1 MRGKVPAAEYLPE
14 SKWKPLRE
22 RPLTMDQ
29 AFAIFRHGEGLG
41 FATITGAASRV
52 AVIDVDPRNG
62 GTLEG
67 LELPDTPTARTPQG
81 GAHLYFAIPEGI
93 TLRSVDL
100 RSGVELLAEGK
111 YCVTAPSAGYEWH
124 EGKSPDDL
132 PLAPLPTW
140 VLETAR
146 ASGAMAAE
154 ACETPVNEGGTSS
167 KYSLLV
173 PGDDP
178 PLSTDNMADCSS
190 ASRSPA
196 GASNAR
202 GTSRVA
208 RRGAVPIA
216 PLQGDALR
224 AWDADENFARAAAAL
239 LGIPDVPI
247 GKAFRCILPGHTD
260 EHPSASLYRDRS
272 GAVVYRD
279 WHRADGE
286 EWYTL
291 AEVRASLAYGKA
303 VKLSGPE
310 LATWHLRLLVETGF
324 VEPAQVQAKELP
336 DDAPAAARS
345 VYEGF
350 LLLLGCKWLHT
361 PDEPTTFSWR
371 FAAAWCGDMSKS
383 TAERGMTWLLQHGYI
398 RKVGEVTAG
407 YGRKM
412 ALFLPGSAAHV
423 ERRQKRKDKPSA
435 RKTRTKG
442 QDEIE
447 ERLSKARDWFEYERI
462 WREESVRRRPPPHA
476 PPKKTRAGVMEC
488 ADT

>member
-1 MRGKVPAAEYLPE
+1 
-14 SKWKPLRE
+14 
-22 RPLTMDQ
+22 MDQ

-67 LELPDTPTARTPQG
+67 LELPDTPTERTPQG

-324 VEPAQVQAKELP
+324 VEPAQVQAR
-336 DDAPAAARS
+336 AARRRGRGARCTKVS
-345 VYEGF
+345 CCF
-350 LLLLGCKWLHT
+350 LAASGCIR
-361 PDEPTTFSWR
+361 PTNRLR
-371 FAAAWCGDMSKS
+371 FPGALRPHGAGICPKYGRAWHDV
-383 TAERGMTWLLQHGYI
+383 ALQHGYI

-412 ALFLPGSAAHV
+412 ALSCPDRRRTLSAGKSARTSL
-423 ERRQKRKDKPSA
+423 RREARTKDK
-435 RKTRTKG
+435 TR
-442 QDEIE
+442 
-447 ERLSKARDWFEYERI
+447 SKSDY
-462 WREESVRRRPPPHA
+462 RR
-476 PPKKTRAGVMEC
+476 GLV
-488 ADT
+488 

>member
-1 MRGKVPAAEYLPE
+1 
-14 SKWKPLRE
+14 
-22 RPLTMDQ
+22 MDQ

-67 LELPDTPTARTPQG
+67 LELPDTPTERTPQG

-132 PLAPLPTW
+132 PQPPCRRGCSKQRAQAERWLRKPVKPLLTRVGQVVNIHYLSQAMIRLYQPTTW
-140 VLETAR
+140 PTALPHREPRGSIECARYFARR
-146 ASGAMAAE
+146 A
-154 ACETPVNEGGTSS
+154 
-167 KYSLLV
+167 
-173 PGDDP
+173 
-178 PLSTDNMADCSS
+178 
-190 ASRSPA
+190 
-196 GASNAR
+196 
-202 GTSRVA
+202 
-208 RRGAVPIA
+208 RGAVPIA

-291 AEVRASLAYGKA
+291 AEVRALW
-303 VKLSGPE
+303 L
-310 LATWHLRLLVETGF
+310 T
-324 VEPAQVQAKELP
+324 
-336 DDAPAAARS
+336 AR
-345 VYEGF
+345 
-350 LLLLGCKWLHT
+350 
-361 PDEPTTFSWR
+361 P
-371 FAAAWCGDMSKS
+371 
-383 TAERGMTWLLQHGYI
+383 
-398 RKVGEVTAG
+398 
-407 YGRKM
+407 
-412 ALFLPGSAAHV
+412 
-423 ERRQKRKDKPSA
+423 
-435 RKTRTKG
+435 
-442 QDEIE
+442 
-447 ERLSKARDWFEYERI
+447 
-462 WREESVRRRPPPHA
+462 
-476 PPKKTRAGVMEC
+476 
-488 ADT
+488 